1 MPRIWRERSLRIP
14 KGLFHWFYSI
24 WDPLRGRKAY
34 AALAVVFSEYRSVS
48 WVSNEVQILPSAYW
62 VLIISTRADSSGSA
76 APWSYH
82 KYHHISG
89 NRCKSTQIV
98 GPDDLLVRAASG
110 LLPVILSKCV
120 NDPALVNA
128 LQENALQLKST
139 DKLHDKKLE
148 AAIASLEY
156 LKVSLFPDAF

>member
-1 MPRIWRERSLRIP
+1 LS
-14 KGLFHWFYSI
+14 Y
-24 WDPLRGRKAY
+24 
-34 AALAVVFSEYRSVS
+34 
-48 WVSNEVQILPSAYW
+48 
-62 VLIISTRADSSGSA
+62 STRADSSGSA

-89 NRCKSTQIV
+89 NRYKSTQIV
-98 GPDDLLVRAASG
+98 GSDDVLVRVASG
-110 LLPVILSKCV
+110 LLPAILSKCA
-120 NDPALVNA
+120 NDPAVIKA

-156 LKVSLFPDAF
+156 LKVSLFPDAL